1 MELDAHLSQLEAL
14 LTLSRAGAQFPDP
27 RLLVTWLSFLR
38 RRGPKGTA
46 PPVALVA
53 SSGFPV
59 RESLVKLLQQQRAA
73 RELLAEKGGK
83 ADSASPSYS
92 LSLAAAELPAPS
104 EVTARLIARERGQ
117 TRFLV
122 VHDRLDEATGC
133 PVRSTVV
140 LSARSGAH
148 FELGTRDDV
157 ARPLPAFARSVQQ
170 ACAGTAQVAAR
181 MLNGLEGISVE
192 EVVRGELG
200 PFATEANARA
210 TALAPVPEI
219 LGAEAVL
226 SLALE
231 RAGQTV
237 TRSSNR
243 DPLSPPPLPGEP
255 QAAKERR
262 FVCTPGLLEPLRAWA
277 RERNA
282 QVVVRYS

>member
-1 MELDAHLSQLEAL
+1 MDVDAHLSRLEAL
-14 LTLSRAGAQFPDP
+14 ITLSRAGAQFPDP
-27 RLLVTWLSFLR
+27 RRLVTWLGFLR
-38 RRGPKGTA
+38 RRGPKGTS
-46 PPVALVA
+46 PPVALVPA
-53 SSGFPV
+53 SGFPV

-73 RELLAEKGGK
+73 KELLAEKRAK
-83 ADSASPSYS
+83 ADRDSPHYS
-92 LSLAAAELPAPS
+92 LALAAAELPPPT
-104 EVTARLIARERGQ
+104 EVVARLIARERGQ

-133 PVRSTVV
+133 PVRYSAV
-140 LSARSGAH
+140 LSARGGAH

-157 ARPLPAFARSVQQ
+157 ARPLPAFARAMVQ
-170 ACAGTAQVAAR
+170 ACLGPAQVAAR
-181 MLNGLEGISVE
+181 MLAGLEGLAVE

-219 LGAEAVL
+219 LGDEAVL

-237 TRSSNR
+237 TASSNR
-243 DPLSPPPLPGEP
+243 DPLAPPPLPGLP
-255 QAAKERR
+255 LAAKERR

-277 RERNA
+277 RERGV
-282 QVVVRYS
+282 QVVIRCS